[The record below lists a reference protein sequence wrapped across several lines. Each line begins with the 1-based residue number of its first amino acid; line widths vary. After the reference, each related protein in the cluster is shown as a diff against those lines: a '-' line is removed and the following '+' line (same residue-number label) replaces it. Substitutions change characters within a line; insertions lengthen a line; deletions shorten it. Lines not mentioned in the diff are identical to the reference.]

1 MRMAPHAKLDD
12 GKMDLIIINNDFHR
26 IKLLKM
32 FPTLFSGNHI
42 NSPLVEYRQVKS
54 LKLTP
59 DTNTILNIDGEI
71 IGETP
76 ITIDVIPGAIK
87 LLN

>member
-1 MRMAPHAKLDD
+1 
-12 GKMDLIIINNDFHR
+12 
-26 IKLLKM
+26 M

-42 NSPLVEYRQVKS
+42 NDPLVEYRQAKS